1 MHGQIGILRPR
12 SSSFVLTHAM
22 TPHVQPPSRLH
33 DLARRYNTDKA
44 VHIHYLKNYEDAFT
58 ELVDRDVRLLEL
70 GVKHGG
76 SLLLWRDYFERGA
89 IVGLDINPVS
99 IDDASGRIHTYQ
111 GPQQDTALLTRIAHE
126 VAPDGFDVIID
137 DCSHIGVL
145 SRVSF
150 WHLFDNH
157 LKPGGLYII
166 EDWGTGYWDHW
177 VDGAKYK
184 PGTKSFSQPLYKLT
198 RILARLQQVPS
209 LKRLPF
215 VRTLLRQAK
224 ASVVRREFHSH
235 DCGMV
240 GLVKELIDELGKQD
254 IATAEGGSGATS
266 KFREMK
272 VYPSHL
278 FITKSQP
285 AI

>member
-1 MHGQIGILRPR
+1 MCEDVGIVLRFNAHP
-12 SSSFVLTHAM
+12 VTMATLI
-22 TPHVQPPSRLH
+22 QPSSRLL

-44 VHIHYLKNYEDAFT
+44 VHVHYLKNYEEAFKD
-58 ELVDRDVRLLEL
+58 LHSADVKLLEL

-76 SLLLWRDYFERGA
+76 SLLLWRDYFEHGL

-99 IDDASGRIHTYQ
+99 IDDPSGRIYTYQ
-111 GPQQDTALLTRIAHE
+111 GPQQDTTLLTRIANE
-126 VAPDGFDVIID
+126 LAPDGFDVIID

-177 VDGAKYK
+177 VDGSRYT
-184 PGTKSFSQPLYKLT
+184 PGTKSFSQSLYKLT
-198 RILARLQQVPS
+198 RALARLQQVPT
-209 LKRLPF
+209 LKRIPF
-215 VRTLLRQAK
+215 VGTFLRRAK

-235 DCGMV
+235 DFGMV
-240 GLVKELIDELGKQD
+240 GLVKELVDELGKQD
-254 IATAEGGSGATS
+254 IAAAEGGSVVTS
-266 KFREMK
+266 GFRELK

-278 FITKSQP
+278 FITK
-285 AI
+285 AD